1 MPKHATIL
9 SMLPYHTA
17 ATNFFRVSKTKQKN
31 SGLWQITAS
40 FQSQCCYKLEW
51 KVLGTGEEGRCGE
64 FVRWGDGIVPKV
76 LFLLALWSRGTGS
89 LGIHPPGLG
98 KSTGRADLLLCY
110 KSHDMLH
117 STPEIQLWN
126 EKKKGCFCR
135 DWPLSRCLGPFLELA
150 LKIEQ
155 DVQKPSPECAKW
167 LKASG
172 EDKGS
177 VGRTEA
183 RKPTPFLCQM
193 REAFCP

>member
-1 MPKHATIL
+1 MGLFPRSCSSLLSGAGAQGPWAFTHLVWGKAQGGQTCSSATKVMICFTL
-9 SMLPYHTA
+9 LQRS
-17 ATNFFRVSKTKQKN
+17 
-31 SGLWQITAS
+31 S
-40 FQSQCCYKLEW
+40 F
-51 KVLGTGEEGRCGE
+51 
-64 FVRWGDGIVPKV
+64 
-76 LFLLALWSRGTGS
+76 A
-89 LGIHPPGLG
+89 
-98 KSTGRADLLLCY
+98 
-110 KSHDMLH
+110 M
-117 STPEIQLWN
+117 
-126 EKKKGCFCR
+126 KKKKAVFCR